1 MENSKFLLRG
11 EIWHFLLSIPYKIKP
26 LWVEII
32 LFASDFPAHYF
43 TTVKCKYFNQWQH
56 NNVDCRAVLW
66 LVERLAE
73 GRYIHSTVVWRCT
86 REPKKSKW
94 SQLYFHDCKEI
105 ITTVKTVRKKA
116 QLIFQVRRQG
126 PIHQMCCKKVSM
138 LHVVSCCFLV
148 VFYTFLNALIWIFFA
163 GLTYP

>member
-1 MENSKFLLRG
+1 MHCRMRYLLD
-11 EIWHFLLSIPYKIKP
+11 FNLKIRSGQVCLP
-26 LWVEII
+26 RYYLND
-32 LFASDFPAHYF
+32 LR
-43 TTVKCKYFNQWQH
+43 QH

-163 GLTYP
+163 SLTYP